1 MKTNKLIVP
10 FALVMLACSPQSNPE
25 ADALRQELAV
35 LRADYLAQNE
45 AYQEIDSLLTAVSNS
60 LDSVAFGT
68 NELQSERRK
77 LKRSELMERIAAIE
91 HYMQQAND
99 KITLA
104 QQQANRY
111 KIRAE
116 GLAKALERFKA
127 ELEMQ
132 KEKVAQLETEL
143 TNTRA
148 EVARLQTVNLQ
159 KDSVLTAKEEVI
171 RNREEELSRTQEAKK
186 AAELATVKT
195 QIEKL
200 ILQGDE
206 DMEDANKIWLAV
218 GKNTKKQQLLRKA
231 DESYRQALQL
241 YETHT
246 PPGIERQ
253 RIEEKINTVSA
264 KIKIAKNSGNN

>member
-10 FALVMLACSPQSNPE
+10 IALVMFACGQQSNPE
-25 ADALRQELAV
+25 ADALRQELVA
-35 LRADYLAQNE
+35 LKADYTEQNE
-45 AYQEIDSLLTAVSNS
+45 AYQEIDSLLTEVSNS

-68 NELQSERRK
+68 SELQSERRK

-111 KIRAE
+111 KVRAE

-159 KDSVLTAKEEVI
+159 KDSALTAKEETI
-171 RNREEELSRTQEAKK
+171 RNRETELSRTQEAKK
-186 AAELATVKT
+186 TAELATVKT

-246 PPGIERQ
+246 PPGVERQ
-253 RIEEKINTVSA
+253 RIEQKINTVSA
-264 KIKIAKNSGNN
+264 KIKTSKSSSNN

>member
-1 MKTNKLIVP
+1 MKTNKLIVLL
-10 FALVMLACSPQSNPE
+10 ALVMLACSPQSNPE
-25 ADALRQELAV
+25 ADALRQELAI
-35 LRADYLAQNE
+35 LKADYLEQHE
-45 AYQEIDSLLTAVSNS
+45 AYREIDSLLTEVSNS

-77 LKRSELMERIAAIE
+77 FKRSELMERIAAIE

-104 QQQANRY
+104 QQQATRY

-116 GLAKALERFKA
+116 GLTKALERFKA

-132 KEKVAQLETEL
+132 KERVAQLETEL

-148 EVARLQTVNLQ
+148 EVARLQTVNLK
-159 KDSVLTAKEEVI
+159 KDSVLTAKEEAI

-186 AAELATVKT
+186 AAELATVKM

-206 DMEDANKIWLAV
+206 DLEDANKIWLAV

-241 YETHT
+241 YETHM

-253 RIEEKINTVSA
+253 RIERKINTVAA
-264 KIKIAKNSGNN
+264 KIKTAKTGGNN

>member
-10 FALVMLACSPQSNPE
+10 LALVMLACSPQSNPE
-25 ADALRQELAV
+25 ADALRQELAI
-35 LRADYLAQNE
+35 LRADYLEQNE
-45 AYQEIDSLLTAVSNS
+45 AYQEIDSLLTEVSNS

-99 KITLA
+99 KIRLA
-104 QQQANRY
+104 QQQASRY

-127 ELEMQ
+127 ELDMQ

-159 KDSVLTAKEEVI
+159 KDSVLTAKEEAI

-253 RIEEKINTVSA
+253 QIEQKINTVSA
-264 KIKIAKNSGNN
+264 KIKTAKTGGNN

>member
-10 FALVMLACSPQSNPE
+10 LALVMLACSPQSNPE

-35 LRADYLAQNE
+35 LRADYLEQNE
-45 AYQEIDSLLTAVSNS
+45 AYQEIDSLLTEVSNS

-159 KDSVLTAKEEVI
+159 KDSVLTAKEEAI

-253 RIEEKINTVSA
+253 RIEQKINTVSA
-264 KIKIAKNSGNN
+264 KIKTAKNGGNN